1 MPNFE
6 SFKNGKQFLVIYII
20 VQLHCSKSVGVK
32 DNQINFIFIYNEK
45 KYSKS
50 IIQSISFH
58 DEYSIRNLIS
68 ENRSGGKYLLERV
81 ENIITKGVKP
91 PENILLGELYQCQTW
106 FTLGVK
112 VYKMDLK
119 LCELVEQSWLQLM
132 CCAVGLPHSRNFR

>member
-45 KYSKS
+45 NYSKS
-50 IIQSISFH
+50 IVQSISFH
-58 DEYSIRNLIS
+58 NELSIRNLIS
-68 ENRSGGKYLLERV
+68 ENGSGDKYFLERV
-81 ENIITKGVKP
+81 ENIMTKGVKP

-119 LCELVEQSWLQLM
+119 LCELVEQPWLQLIY
-132 CCAVGLPHSRNFR
+132 CAVCLPYGCNFR